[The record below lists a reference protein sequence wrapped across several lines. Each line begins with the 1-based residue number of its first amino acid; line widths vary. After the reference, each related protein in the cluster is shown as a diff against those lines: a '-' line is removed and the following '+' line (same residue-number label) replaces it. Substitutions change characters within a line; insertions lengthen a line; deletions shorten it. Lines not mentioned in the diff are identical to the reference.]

1 MISVFIFATFS
12 LIANIALVYGTLSM
26 IESIRNDID
35 EIEHDIEEVK
45 KKQKQKSTYS
55 R

>member
-1 MISVFIFATFS
+1 MISVFIFATLS
-12 LIANIALVYGTLSM
+12 LIANISLVYGTLSM